1 MNSDEPRQQG
11 LVPSSSALP
20 ARVGA
25 RSLTARGRDDLRR
38 REEAQEWL
46 RRGMELSESAPSIPG
61 RGPHNPYAEPVPPE
75 QLIRTITPTYIEQVS
90 AGVSPDLAAQRLGMT
105 QESQELAH
113 VIHHFMPEAFAEV
126 WREEANRKAEILQ
139 RRDDLLK
146 QAFLCFQ
153 KGHQLDP
160 LNPELMY
167 RLAESTRCGHG
178 CEKKEPRSVELFRQ
192 AAEMGHARAQ
202 TALGDAYA
210 QCGFGCLPKDE
221 QQAAKWYEA
230 AARNGDEDA
239 VCMIVDYYQRGIGVS
254 LNHDEAARILREAA
268 VKGDQTALH
277 NLSVWAKRFGPPYS
291 DAAGSR
297 T

>member
-1 MNSDEPRQQG
+1 MNSNDPRLHG
-11 LVPSSSALP
+11 LLQVSSAMP
-20 ARVGA
+20 ARVGV
-25 RSLTARGRDDLRR
+25 RSLTARGRHDLRR
-38 REEAQEWL
+38 REDAEEWL
-46 RRGMELSESAPSIPG
+46 RRGIELSESAPSVPG

-75 QLIRTITPTYIEQVS
+75 QLIRTIIPTYIEQVS
-90 AGVSPDLAAQRLGMT
+90 AGVSPDVAAQGLGMT
-105 QESQELAH
+105 RESRELAY

-139 RRDDLLK
+139 RRDELLK

-153 KGHQLDP
+153 KGHELDP
-160 LNPELMY
+160 LNSELVY
-167 RLAESTRCGHG
+167 CLAESTRCGYG
-178 CEKKEPRSVELFRQ
+178 CEKDESRSVELFRQ

-210 QCGFGCLPKDE
+210 QCGFSCLPRDE

-230 AARNGDEDA
+230 AVRNGDEEA

-268 VKGDQTALH
+268 ARGDQTALQ
-277 NLSVWAKRFGPPYS
+277 NLRVCAKRFGPPYS
-291 DAAGSR
+291 DVA
-297 T
+297 